1 MELHDADFKA
11 WAARNAAVSAKLE
24 GRELPE
30 GYVRSEKVKEF
41 LELRAAGGWCAP
53 GEVTYDID

>member
-1 MELHDADFKA
+1 VTDPGYAA
-11 WAARNAAVSAKLE
+11 WAKKHAAASAKLE

-30 GYVRSEKVKEF
+30 GYVRSAAVEEF

-53 GEVTYDID
+53 GEVTYGPDAV